1 MTAVPWWE
9 EPVLVP
15 TVGTDMLETL
25 PGEAPVRVFTDEF
38 TVATPKLNISTIV
51 YFVIKF

>member
-1 MTAVPWWE
+1 M
-9 EPVLVP
+9 P

-25 PGEAPVRVFTDEF
+25 PGEAHVRVFTDEF

-51 YFVIKF
+51 YFVIKILIELQLPQFIC